1 MKPVKN
7 LIFAL
12 LLVFAISGNILA
24 GEMPIPP
31 APEPSPRAT
40 VIAQDEVVPTSLS
53 DPYSKQSGETVETSD
68 YLLFEAFAALLSV
81 Y

>member
-7 LIFAL
+7 LLFAL
-12 LLVFAISGNILA
+12 LLVVAMTGPISA

-40 VIAQDEVVPTSLS
+40 VIAEDEVTPSSS
-53 DPYSKQSGETVETSD
+53 DPYSEQSGDTVETSD
-68 YLLFEAFAALLSV
+68 YLLFEAIAALLSV